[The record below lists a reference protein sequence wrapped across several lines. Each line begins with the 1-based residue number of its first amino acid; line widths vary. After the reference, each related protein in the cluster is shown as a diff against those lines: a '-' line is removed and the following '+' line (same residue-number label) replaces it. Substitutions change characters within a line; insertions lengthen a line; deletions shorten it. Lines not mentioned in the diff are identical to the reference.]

1 MSGTGLYINPYK
13 SVFYDKNRRVFL
25 IAALSLCLNCI
36 YAAVN
41 IFLGLSEISYWFIT
55 VGAYYLVLA
64 VMRFGIILSE
74 KRKHSEEKDSRLS
87 FIRVFTGS
95 LLIIMGIVLCGV
107 VYFSI
112 FYDVTKSHHEIIVIT
127 MATYAFTK
135 ISLAI
140 INFVKRKHIS
150 SPVLSLI
157 RNIGLADAAV
167 SVFSLQRAMLVSFPG
182 MKENEIMIMN
192 ACTGTAVWIL
202 VMLIGTG
209 IIYAVNKETR
219 QKNGSFKN
227 S

>member
-1 MSGTGLYINPYK
+1 MSGTGICINPYK
-13 SVFYDKNRRVFL
+13 SVFYDRNRRIFL
-25 IAALSLCLNCI
+25 IAALSLCLNGT
-36 YAAVN
+36 YAAIN
-41 IFLGLSEISYWFIT
+41 IFLGLSEKSYWFIT
-55 VGAYYLVLA
+55 VGAYYLILA

-74 KRKHSEEKDSRLS
+74 KRNHSEENDSRLS

-95 LLIIMGIVLCGV
+95 LLIIMGIILCGV
-107 VYFSI
+107 VHISI
-112 FYDVTKSHHEIIVIT
+112 FYDVTKSHHEIFVIT

-140 INFVKRKHIS
+140 INFIKRRHIS

-182 MKENEIMIMN
+182 MKENEIIIMN

-209 IIYAVNKETR
+209 IIYTEKKECELKIWQFR
-219 QKNGSFKN
+219 K
-227 S
+227 

>member
-1 MSGTGLYINPYK
+1 MSGTGLCINPYK
-13 SVFYDKNRRVFL
+13 SIFYDKNRRIFL
-25 IAALSLCLNCI
+25 IATLSLCFNGT
-36 YAAVN
+36 YAAIN
-41 IFLGLSEISYWFIT
+41 IFLGLSEKSYWFIT
-55 VGAYYLVLA
+55 VGAYYLILA

-74 KRKHSEEKDSRLS
+74 KRNHTEENDSRLN
-87 FIRVFTGS
+87 FIRIFTGS
-95 LLIIMGIVLCGV
+95 LLIIMGIILCGV
-107 VYFSI
+107 VHISI
-112 FYDVTKSHHEIIVIT
+112 FYDVTKSHHEIFVIT

-135 ISLAI
+135 ITLAI

-192 ACTGTAVWIL
+192 ACTGSAVWIL

-209 IIYAVNKETR
+209 IIYTVKKENEVKIWQL
-219 QKNGSFKN
+219 QK
-227 S
+227 

>member
-1 MSGTGLYINPYK
+1 MSGTGLCINPYK
-13 SVFYDKNRRVFL
+13 SIFYDKNRRIFL
-25 IAALSLCLNCI
+25 IATLSLCFNGI
-36 YAAVN
+36 YAAIN

-55 VGAYYLVLA
+55 VGAYYLILA

-74 KRKHSEEKDSRLS
+74 KRNHSEENDSRLD
-87 FIRVFTGS
+87 FIRIFTGS
-95 LLIIMGIVLCGV
+95 LLIIMGIILCGV
-107 VYFSI
+107 VYISI
-112 FYDVTKSHHEIIVIT
+112 FYDVTKSRHEIFVIT

-135 ISLAI
+135 ITLAI

-192 ACTGTAVWIL
+192 ACTGSAVWIL

-209 IIYAVNKETR
+209 IIYTVKKENEVKIWQL
-219 QKNGSFKN
+219 QK
-227 S
+227 